1 MRIAAVSRVDMT
13 VDPVRASADF
23 HMHTNKLHA
32 GLLVGL
38 SLGAI
43 AGLLSPVALIAI
55 DAMSSS
61 QVIHTLGEH
70 IGSTILLAAGIALG
84 VLMLT
89 FPLRAGL
96 ARLAGATTVQMAD
109 GMVHVQRGGL
119 FGAERWSEPLSRFCG
134 VTHHIRAT
142 LSGARHE
149 IILVHPEPGKDILL
163 HLASRHPQEGV
174 EHYANLLGLGEMQP
188 KELYSRRRSAP
199 APAPS
204 ASTSR
209 PQATEL
215 RAQAA

>member
-23 HMHTNKLHA
+23 RMQTNKLHA
-32 GLLVGL
+32 GMLVGL

-43 AGLLSPVALIAI
+43 AGLLFPVTLIAA
-55 DAMSSS
+55 DAVSGG

-70 IGSTILLAAGIALG
+70 LGSTLLLAVGIALG
-84 VLMLT
+84 VVMMI

-96 ARLAGATTVQMAD
+96 ARLGGATTVKMAD
-109 GMVHVQRGGL
+109 GMVSVERSGL
-119 FGAERWSEPLSRFCG
+119 FGAERWSEPLSNFCG

-149 IILVHPEPGKDILL
+149 IILVHPQPGKDILL
-163 HLASRHPQEGV
+163 HLANRHPQEGADY
-174 EHYANLLGLGEMQP
+174 YAGLLGLAEMQP
-188 KELYSRRRSAP
+188 KELYARRRSAP
-199 APAPS
+199 KVAPA
-204 ASTSR
+204 AR
-209 PQATEL
+209 PQAVEL